1 MRVAITGASG
11 FIGRRIVEVLLE
23 RGHTPVALSRNPGKL
38 HLPSG
43 VEQRPFDPASGGS
56 PNAFEGSD
64 AVIHLAGETV
74 AGRWTA
80 EKKRAIYDS
89 RVHGTRSVVASI
101 ARCAAKPGVLL
112 SASASG
118 YYGSRGDEPL
128 FETSQPGS
136 DFLSGVCVDWERE
149 AMQARALGVRVACL
163 RTGIV
168 LGRGGA
174 LAPMLPIFRFGVG
187 GPFGGGRQFVPWI
200 HLDDLAE
207 LYVFALEN
215 AQIEG
220 AVNAVTPDYAT
231 SARFSQALGA
241 AVKRP
246 AIAPAPAPALRI
258 VLGEFADTL
267 LASQLIVPA
276 VAQDAGFSWR
286 YGLLESALADAAGA
300 GVSGTPNVRRF
311 ASEQFVDAPIDEV
324 FAFFS
329 EARNLEAI
337 TPELLHFTIV
347 RAPAAMGRGAQ
358 IEYKLRLRGLNVGWK
373 TMIARWDPPHAFVDV
388 QLHGP
393 YAFWQHTHT
402 LTPVDGRIRLNDE
415 VLYALPLAPLSRLAE
430 PLVRHDVAKIF
441 AYRAATIAER
451 FRRAASS

>member
-430 PLVRHDVAKIF
+430 PLVRRDVAKIF